1 MTRFETSKGDTTI
14 RNRSKRHIAT
24 ASAGLVLATSGMA
37 GADHYP
43 NVPARVQRK
52 DRAVIDAIAR
62 MTYAEPYEITL
73 VEECNCL
80 EPTCD
85 GGFMLSCGGEIVEN
99 YQGLLSTVR
108 RTSRQTCLVCGCA
121 DYATLR
127 ATPVC
132 LGF

>member
-1 MTRFETSKGDTTI
+1 MTRFELATGDPI
-14 RNRSKRHIAT
+14 RNRSRRRIAM
-24 ASAGLVLATSGMA
+24 AIAGLVLATASVA

-52 DRAVIDAIAR
+52 DRAVLEALER
-62 MTYAEPYEITL
+62 MTYAEPYEIAL

-99 YQGLLSTVR
+99 YQGVLYTVR
-108 RTSRQTCLVCGCA
+108 RTSRETCLVCGCA
-121 DYATLR
+121 DAATLR

-132 LGF
+132 VGF

>member
-1 MTRFETSKGDTTI
+1 MTSFDVTKRI
-14 RNRSKRHIAT
+14 RIGMAV
-24 ASAGLVLATSGMA
+24 AAVVLATA
-37 GADHYP
+37 GLAAADHYP
-43 NVPARVQRK
+43 NVPNRVQRK
-52 DRAVIDAIAR
+52 DHAILDALER

-73 VEECNCL
+73 VSECNCL

-85 GGFMLSCGGEIVEN
+85 GGYMLSCGGEVVEN
-99 YQGLLSTVR
+99 YQGVLYTVR
-108 RTSRQTCLVCGCA
+108 RTSRATCLVCGCA